1 MDSGWFAKPVNF
13 FGSGNL
19 GYSYSQLGETKQER
33 RITADDLVDANGAC
47 PRFASPAPAAPAS
60 PDGSPAGALGTA
72 AQLGG
77 GIGVGMSECEV
88 VSRIGAPSAVDLG
101 RNPNGDRTAVLTFQ
115 AGPRPGIYR
124 FVGGKL
130 TEMDRVAEAPPPP
143 QPVKPVKKKPAKTK
157 KPPKADNNA
166 GAPPASARNAIA
178 VDVATLPRCLPCP
191 IMAAISQRDPAPQFP
206 IYKG

>member
-1 MDSGWFAKPVNF
+1 MYLRTNQGRVVLALALAGVLAGCTDMDSGWFAKPVNLL
-13 FGSGNL
+13 GSRNL

-47 PRFASPAPAAPAS
+47 PRFASPAPAAPAN
-60 PDGSPAGALGTA
+60 PDGSPAAPFGTA

-77 GIGVGMSECEV
+77 GIGIGMSECEV

-101 RNPNGDRTAVLTFQ
+101 RTPNGDRTAVLTFQ

-143 QPVKPVKKKPAKTK
+143 HPEKPVKKKAAKTK

-166 GAPPASARNAIA
+166 GAPPASRG
-178 VDVATLPRCLPCP
+178 T
-191 IMAAISQRDPAPQFP
+191 Q
-206 IYKG
+206 

>member
-1 MDSGWFAKPVNF
+1 MYLRTNQGRIVLALALAGGLAGCTDMDSGWFAKPVNF

-19 GYSYSQLGETKQER
+19 SYSYAQLGETKQER

-166 GAPPASARNAIA
+166 GAPPA
-178 VDVATLPRCLPCP
+178 PRGT
-191 IMAAISQRDPAPQFP
+191 Q
-206 IYKG
+206 